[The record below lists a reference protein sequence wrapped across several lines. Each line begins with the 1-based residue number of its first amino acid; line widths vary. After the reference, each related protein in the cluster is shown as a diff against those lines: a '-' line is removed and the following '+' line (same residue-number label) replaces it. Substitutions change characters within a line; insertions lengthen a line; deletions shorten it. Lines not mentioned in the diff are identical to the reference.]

1 MTNEYVLRI
10 PAKLEGMDVILA
22 FVSLLLDTNGCS
34 TKVRTQLRIAVEE
47 LYVNVT
53 LYAYPDGD
61 GWAEIR
67 GSVEDGIVT
76 FTLIDAG
83 RPFDP
88 LAKED
93 PDIML
98 SGEERGI
105 GGLGIFMVKNTMD
118 ELAYEYRDGCN
129 RLTLRKRLN

>member
-1 MTNEYVLRI
+1 MAEEYVLRV

-22 FVSLLLDTNGCS
+22 FVSYLLDINGCS
-34 TKVRTQLRIAVEE
+34 TRTRTQLRIAIEE

-53 LYAYPDGD
+53 LYAYPDGN

-67 GSVEDGIVT
+67 GSIEDGVAT
-76 FTLIDAG
+76 FTLIDSG

-93 PDIML
+93 PDTML
-98 SGEERGI
+98 SGEDREI

-118 ELAYEYRDGCN
+118 EMEYEYRDGCN
-129 RLTLRKRLN
+129 QLMMRKRL

>member
-1 MTNEYVLRI
+1 MANEYVLRI

-22 FVSLLLDTNGCS
+22 FVSYLLDINGCS
-34 TKVRTQLRIAVEE
+34 AKARTQLRIAVEE

-67 GSVEDGIVT
+67 GSVEDGVVT
-76 FTLIDAG
+76 LKLIDAG

-118 ELAYEYRDGCN
+118 EMAYEYRDGCN
-129 RLTLRKRLN
+129 RLTLRKQLN